1 MQKILELENIS
12 AGYDKKQALKNV
24 SLTINKNDFTGFIG
38 PNGGGKTTLV
48 KVIVGLL
55 KPGSGSIHFFKNGK
69 AVDRLRIGYL
79 AQKNQ
84 IDHQFP
90 IRVKEVVASGI
101 NRTSK
106 FRYNKQE
113 MHATETL
120 LEQLHLSPLRN
131 ASISEISG
139 GEMQR
144 ALLGRAI
151 ISDPA
156 LLILDEPNTYLDQH
170 SEDLLYDLLNEL
182 NKRMAIILVSHD
194 LGTISSYVKTIAC
207 INQSLHYHPTNEI
220 TEEMLES
227 YQCPVELITHGKV
240 PHRVLKDH
248 IHE

>member
-1 MQKILELENIS
+1 MAKILELSHIS
-12 AGYDKKQALKNV
+12 AGYDKKRAIEDI
-24 SLTINKNDFTGFIG
+24 SLTISQNDFIGFIG

-55 KPGSGSIHFFKNGK
+55 QPERGTLQAYRNNKVS
-69 AVDRLRIGYL
+69 DRLRVGYL

-90 IRVKEVVASGI
+90 IRVREVVSSGI
-101 NRTSK
+101 IKKWNM
-106 FRYNKQE
+106 RYSREELRKTDE
-113 MHATETL
+113 L
-120 LEQLHLSPLRN
+120 LERLHLSHLKS

-151 ISDPA
+151 ISDPD

-170 SEDLLYDLLNEL
+170 SEDMLYSILNEL
-182 NKRMAIILVSHD
+182 NQHMAIILVSHD
-194 LGTISSYVKTIAC
+194 LGIISSYVKTIAC
-207 INQSLHYHPTNEI
+207 INYTMHYHPNNEI

-248 IHE
+248 LHE

>member
-1 MQKILELENIS
+1 MTKILELSHIS
-12 AGYDKKQALKNV
+12 AGYDKKRAIEDI
-24 SLTINKNDFTGFIG
+24 SLTINQNDFIGFIG

-55 KPGSGSIHFFKNGK
+55 QADRGKIQAFRNNKPT
-69 AVDRLRIGYL
+69 DRLSVGYL

-90 IRVKEVVASGI
+90 IRVKEVIASGI
-101 NRTSK
+101 VKKWNM
-106 FRYNKQE
+106 RYSKQE
-113 MHATETL
+113 LNMTDEL
-120 LEQLHLSPLRN
+120 LEKLHLSHLKS

-151 ISDPA
+151 ISDPD

-170 SEDLLYDLLNEL
+170 SEDMLYSILNGL

-194 LGTISSYVKTIAC
+194 LGIISSYVKTIAC
-207 INQSLHYHPTNEI
+207 INYNMHYHQNNEI
-220 TEEMLES
+220 TEEMMES

-248 IHE
+248 LHE